1 MNRVTDVQ
9 LAASRT
15 RPEQIER
22 KYVRPEDTMNTGEE
36 FFPWCR
42 SNPIDSAEYGGIYVK
57 HIWWHNKYT
66 GQASGMVSRGASVNE
81 K

>member
-36 FFPWCR
+36 FFPVYGVG
-42 SNPIDSAEYGGIYVK
+42 SNLLILL
-57 HIWWHNKYT
+57 N
-66 GQASGMVSRGASVNE
+66 MVANT
-81 K
+81 

>member
-36 FFPWCR
+36 FFPVYGVG
-42 SNPIDSAEYGGIYVK
+42 SNPIDSAEYGGNIRK
-57 HIWWHNKYT
+57 AQFGGIT
-66 GQASGMVSRGASVNE
+66 STQMQGQVVWL
-81 K
+81 

>member
-1 MNRVTDVQ
+1 LLQLNNRKEHYKKLKMNRVTDVQ

-36 FFPWCR
+36 F
-42 SNPIDSAEYGGIYVK
+42 SLY
-57 HIWWHNKYT
+57 
-66 GQASGMVSRGASVNE
+66 MV
-81 K
+81 

>member
-36 FFPWCR
+36 FFPCIWCR
-42 SNPIDSAEYGGIYVK
+42 F
-57 HIWWHNKYT
+57 
-66 GQASGMVSRGASVNE
+66 
-81 K
+81 